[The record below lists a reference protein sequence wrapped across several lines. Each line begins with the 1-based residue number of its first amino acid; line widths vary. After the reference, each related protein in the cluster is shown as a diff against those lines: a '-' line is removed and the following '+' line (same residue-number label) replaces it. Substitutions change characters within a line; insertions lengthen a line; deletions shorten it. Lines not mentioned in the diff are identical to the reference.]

1 MKKASSP
8 NKSPNKKKDIYSDY
22 YDEADDDEGEAD
34 KQNELDQD
42 EIVKDIKRRY
52 KVPKNVWIVKP
63 GENTNRGNGINVASS
78 IAEIKS
84 LVSSSGYSG
93 PEAGG
98 LGKDEQKTFIV

>member
-1 MKKASSP
+1 
-8 NKSPNKKKDIYSDY
+8 
-22 YDEADDDEGEAD
+22 
-34 KQNELDQD
+34 
-42 EIVKDIKRRY
+42 
-52 KVPKNVWIVKP
+52 VWIVKP